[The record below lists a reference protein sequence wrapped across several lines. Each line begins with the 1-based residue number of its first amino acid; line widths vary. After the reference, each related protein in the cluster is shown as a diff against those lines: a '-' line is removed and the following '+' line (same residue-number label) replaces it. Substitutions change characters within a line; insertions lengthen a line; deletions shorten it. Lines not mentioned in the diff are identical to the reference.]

1 MFREGTMLR
10 SICILASLCWLTL
23 PMFAQVESGRIVGTV
38 TDPNRAPIANASV
51 TVTNRGTNE
60 SLSVSSNGSGDFTVT
75 PLNPGFYDVSI
86 TSAGF
91 QTSRVQNLQVQ
102 VNQSARADV
111 EMRLGSTSTT
121 VEVTAAAPLLNTEQG
136 SLGTVVTNQEIVNL
150 PLNGRSFYDLAK
162 LTPGA
167 ATLPGGGNLLRI
179 RANYISGTAISGVRG
194 VQTTF
199 LLDGVDISDH
209 HQGGTLIQTSI
220 DGLQEFSVMQNAYSG
235 EFGSAGGILNMS
247 SKSGT
252 DHFHGNMYE
261 FLRNDKLD
269 ARNFFSPRRD
279 ILKRNQFGAGVGGPV
294 PLPRFLG
301 AKGKTFFFVNYEGMR
316 QRQGLVFSNIIP
328 TAAMRQGD
336 FSAPGLNTIYDPLTT
351 ANGTRTP
358 FSGNRIPSNRL
369 SPQAQYFNAFLPDPN
384 IGSRTFAYAP
394 SQRLDLDQFTIRVD
408 RSITEK
414 HRLFARWSWDD
425 YRQSDPNAYP
435 GLGYADLHTR
445 AQNVVGGLTSSFT
458 PALVNEALFSYM
470 PQFIDLQAFGQG
482 TNFNASAKVAGFEG
496 LNRPG
501 SAGSFPDFAW
511 SGYTSMAGSA
521 FDQRPKTQDFS
532 VYQAIDNLTWVHGR
546 HIFKFGGEYR
556 RWNPLFTDSATYQG
570 SWSFTGV
577 NTQNPARTAG
587 TGDAFA
593 DWALGYPFSSGR
605 AYPADTFG
613 GQANYM
619 HGFFQDD
626 FKVNSRLTL
635 NLGLRYEY
643 SPWMSG
649 YKNQVGTFDGTKAR
663 PIIVASDTNQIDL
676 SSQFAAPTAYSLF
689 GKYIQSSSQA
699 GLPLSISSTD
709 KAQWA
714 PRFGFAWRPIG
725 DRTVLRGGY
734 GIFYE
739 MENTDGRVNRN
750 MLPFLLSET
759 VFATANTVPNRTLGN
774 FFLGQPLGSL
784 GVTPNLNPTYTA
796 LKRGRD
802 QHWNFGIQQQLT
814 ADTALQV
821 DYVGNHGTH
830 LNSTNPFND
839 PTPGAGAIQARRPY
853 PIWGPISYFSQDMS
867 SIYHSLQVKM
877 EKRFGSGLWYLLSY
891 TYSKSITTQDTP
903 AAGGLFYFER
913 ARSSFDV
920 PHNFAMNVGYELPFG
935 KGKALLNNANG
946 LVQALAGGWRAQGI
960 VIFRNGQPF
969 TPTISR
975 DVANTGQGSQRP
987 NVSGAPTTIG
997 RPTCWF
1003 YASANPACGAFA
1015 AGATDAF
1022 SLPGN
1027 FTYGNAGA
1035 NTLRSGALKNL
1046 DFSVAKS
1053 FYPTEG
1059 TRLEFRAESFNLTN
1073 TPTFGIP
1080 SATVDTASTGVVT
1093 STSNNPRQLQFA
1105 LKFNF

>member
-1 MFREGTMLR
+1 MLR
-10 SICILASLCWLTL
+10 SAWLVV
-23 PMFAQVESGRIVGTV
+23 FVYIFAGYAVAQVETGRIVGTV

-51 TVTNRGTNE
+51 LVNNRATNQSSSVT
-60 SLSVSSNGSGDFTVT
+60 SNGAGDYTVT
-75 PLNPGFYDVSI
+75 PLNPGLYDVTI
-86 TSAGF
+86 TSPGF
-91 QTSRVQNLQVQ
+91 QAARIGSVEVQ

-111 EMRLGSTSTT
+111 QMRLGSTSTT

-194 VQTTF
+194 LQTTF
-199 LLDGVDISDH
+199 LLDGVDVSDH

-247 SKSGT
+247 SKSGA
-252 DHFHGNMYE
+252 DHVHGILYE

-269 ARNFFSPRRD
+269 GRNFFSPRRD
-279 ILKRNQFGAGVGGPV
+279 ILKRNQFGSSVGGPM

-301 AKGKTFFFVNYEGMR
+301 GKGKTFFFVNYEGTR
-316 QRQGLVFSNIIP
+316 QRQGLVFSDIIP
-328 TAAMRQGD
+328 TAAMRRGD

-351 ANGTRTP
+351 ANGTRTA
-358 FSGNRIPSNRL
+358 FAGNRIPVNRL
-369 SPQAQYFNAFLPDPN
+369 SPQALYFNQFIPDPN

-394 SQRLDLDQFTIRVD
+394 SQRLDLDQFTIRGD
-408 RSITEK
+408 RTFTEK
-414 HRLFARWSWDD
+414 QRLFLRWSWND

-435 GLGYADLHTR
+435 ALGYADLHTR
-445 AQNVVGGLTSSFT
+445 AQNAVVGMTSSFT
-458 PALVNEALFSYM
+458 PTLVNEAIFSYL

-482 TNFNASAKVAGFEG
+482 TNFNGNAGITGFEG
-496 LNRPG
+496 LDRPG
-501 SAGSFPDFAW
+501 LAGSFPDFAW

-521 FDQRPKTQDFS
+521 FDQRPKTQYFT
-532 VYQAIDNLTWVHGR
+532 VYQAIDNITWIRGR

-556 RWNPLFTDSATYQG
+556 RWNPLFTDSSNYQG
-570 SWSFTGV
+570 SWSFTGI

-593 DWALGYPFSSGR
+593 DWALGYPFSSAR
-605 AYPADTFG
+605 AYSADTFG

-619 HGFFQDD
+619 HVFVQDD
-626 FKVNSRLTL
+626 FKLNSRLTL

-649 YKNQVGTFDGTKAR
+649 HKNQLGTFDGTRAQ
-663 PIIVASDTNQIDL
+663 PIIVASPNNQVDL
-676 SSQFAAPTAYSLF
+676 SSQFAAPTAYALF
-689 GKYIQSSSQA
+689 GRYIQTSSQA
-699 GLPLSISSTD
+699 GLPLSITGTD
-709 KAQWA
+709 TAQWA
-714 PRFGFAWRPIG
+714 PRFGLAWRPVG

-750 MLPFLLSET
+750 ILPFLLSET

-774 FFLGQPLGSL
+774 FFLGQTLGSL
-784 GVTPNLNPTYTA
+784 GVNPSLNPTYA
-796 LKRGRD
+796 SLKRGRD
-802 QHWNFGIQQQLT
+802 QHWNFGVQQQL
-814 ADTALQV
+814 APDTVLQV
-821 DYVGNHGTH
+821 DYVGNRGTF

-839 PTPGAGAIQARRPY
+839 PRPGPGAIQARRPY
-853 PIWGPISYFSQDMS
+853 PIWGPISYQSQDMS
-867 SIYHSLQVKM
+867 SIYHSMQVKL

-891 TYSKSITTQDTP
+891 TWSKSLTKQDTP

-920 PHNFAMNVGYELPFG
+920 PHNFAVNVGYELPFG
-935 KGKALLNNANG
+935 KGKPLLSNANG
-946 LVQALAGGWRAQGI
+946 FVQAFAGGWRAQGI
-960 VIFRNGQPF
+960 LILRNGQPF
-969 TPTISR
+969 TPVVSR

-987 NVSGAPTTIG
+987 NVSGAPTVTG
-997 RPTCWF
+997 QPTCWF
-1003 YASANPACGAFA
+1003 YVAANPACMAFA
-1015 AGATDAF
+1015 SGAQNVFT
-1022 SLPGN
+1022 LPAN

-1035 NTLRSGALKNL
+1035 NTLRSGPLKNF
-1046 DFSVAKS
+1046 DFSLTKD
-1053 FYPTEG
+1053 FHPTEK

-1080 SATVDTASTGVVT
+1080 NATVDTASAGIVT

-1105 LKFNF
+1105 LKFSF